1 MRDIDN
7 VKEAKQILNE
17 FERKTNTLL
26 MIDGQTLDIIL
37 KDSELEEKFLATST

>member
-7 VKEAKQILNE
+7 IKEAKACLDE

-26 MIDGQTLDIIL
+26 MIDGQTLDIL
-37 KDSELEEKFLATST
+37 LSDSALEERFLAAST